1 MKKFLLSILLLLGL
15 FIVGCD
21 KSENNETKE
30 EVIENFDKGRPK
42 LEVQDVEVIFEDH
55 FNKIILG
62 KNKDT
67 VLIKNK

>member
-30 EVIENFDKGRPK
+30 EVI
-42 LEVQDVEVIFEDH
+42 
-55 FNKIILG
+55 
-62 KNKDT
+62 
-67 VLIKNK
+67 